1 VSVEQVAGGANEQGA
16 AGGAAPSASI
26 EHVLVKF
33 REVALRAGSAHGVAA
48 SEIDEVLQDVRIRMW
63 RALSTGGAVKL
74 ETLTRSYVYRAA
86 TSAALDLLR
95 RRRARREHLTDS
107 LVPDERLPASAFP
120 APDQSVLG
128 RETLDGVAAAMAEM
142 QPNRRVAVRLHLMG
156 YDREEIANLLH
167 WSEAKTRNLLYR
179 GLEDLR
185 HLLIARGI
193 GPGGQHD
200 GT

>member
-1 VSVEQVAGGANEQGA
+1 MSVEQVAGVANEKGA
-16 AGGAAPSASI
+16 VGSAASSASI
-26 EHVLVKF
+26 ERVLLKF
-33 REVALRAGSAHGVAA
+33 REVALKAGTAHGVAA

-95 RRRARREHLTDS
+95 RRRARREHLTES
-107 LVPDERLPASAFP
+107 LVPDERFQASGFA

-128 RETLDGVAAAMAEM
+128 REMLDGVAAAMAEM

-156 YDREEIANLLH
+156 YDREEIADLLQ

-193 GPGGQHD
+193 GPGGAS
-200 GT
+200 

>member
-1 VSVEQVAGGANEQGA
+1 MSVEQVAGVANEKGA
-16 AGGAAPSASI
+16 VGSAASSASI
-26 EHVLVKF
+26 ERVLLKF
-33 REVALRAGSAHGVAA
+33 REVALRAGAAHGVAA

-95 RRRARREHLTDS
+95 RRRARREHLTES
-107 LVPDERLPASAFP
+107 LVPDERFPASGFA

-128 RETLDGVAAAMAEM
+128 REMLDGVAAAMAEM

-156 YDREEIANLLH
+156 YDREEIADLLH

-193 GPGGQHD
+193 GPGGA
-200 GT
+200 T

>member
-1 VSVEQVAGGANEQGA
+1 VSVEQVAGVANEKGA
-16 AGGAAPSASI
+16 VGSAASSAAI
-26 EHVLVKF
+26 ERVLAKF
-33 REVALRAGSAHGVAA
+33 REVALKAGSAHGVAP

-63 RALSTGGAVKL
+63 RALSTGGAAKL

-107 LVPDERLPASAFP
+107 LVPDERSPASAFA
-120 APDQSVLG
+120 APDQSVLS
-128 RETLDGVAAAMAEM
+128 REMLEGVAGAMVEL

-156 YDREEIANLLH
+156 YDREEIADLLH

-185 HLLIARGI
+185 HLLVARGI
-193 GPGGQHD
+193 GPGGES
-200 GT
+200 